1 MTIRTTSLPQFLND
15 VYASPHTGNNPI
27 CVKCYRAA
35 NDSEIKDLQGVF
47 YMDSPDTV
55 REWDD
60 VNLDESGEQYN
71 TSEFFAGCLIWGI
84 DLKDHYD
91 NENVVTVYIY
101 REGL

>member
-1 MTIRTTSLPQFLND
+1 MIIRMTSLPQFLSD
-15 VYASPHTGNNPI
+15 IFASPHTGNNPI

-60 VNLDESGEQYN
+60 VDESGKQYE
-71 TSEFFAGCLIWGI
+71 TSEFFADCLIWGI
-84 DLKDHYD
+84 DLKDCYE
-91 NENVVTVYIY
+91 NEHVVTVYIY
-101 REGL
+101 RERL

>member
-1 MTIRTTSLPQFLND
+1 MTIRMTSLPQFLND

-71 TSEFFAGCLIWGI
+71 TSEFFADCLIWGI
-84 DLKDHYD
+84 DLQDCYEYEK
-91 NENVVTVYIY
+91 VVTVYIY
-101 REGL
+101 RERL